1 MSNIF
6 DLFKQIEKKSPTSAQ
21 VEWLIVGLGNPGKQ
35 YEQTRHNNGFMAID
49 HMADGLGV
57 RITESKFHS
66 LTARATLEG
75 VGVLLIKPQ
84 TLMNRSGIAV
94 GEAASFYKIP
104 PEKVLVLSDDISLDV
119 GKIRTR
125 ARGSA
130 GGHNGLKSIIE
141 ALGSDA
147 FPRIKIGTGNK
158 PHPDYDLADWVLG
171 KYSTSDMEKLSG
183 ALDNAVSAAGL
194 VILGKIDQAM
204 NKYN

>member
-6 DLFKQIEKKSPTSAQ
+6 DLFKQIEKSSPTSAQ
-21 VEWLIVGLGNPGKQ
+21 IEWLIVGLGNPGKK

-49 HMADGLGV
+49 RMADGLGV
-57 RITESKFHS
+57 RISESKFHS
-66 LTARATLEG
+66 LTARATLAG

-119 GKIRTR
+119 GRIRTR

-141 ALGSDA
+141 TLGSDA

-171 KYSTSDMEKLSG
+171 KYPTSDIEKLT
-183 ALDNAVSAAGL
+183 AAFDNAVSAAEL
-194 VILGKIDQAM
+194 VVSGKIDQAM